1 MAASVVKAPK
11 CPRKG
16 SAKDLAKTPAKS
28 APSSANEAN
37 WNWWLLLAT
46 VFLITFATRFYKV
59 TEPDHICWDETHFG
73 KMGSW
78 YINRTFFFDVH
89 PPLGKMLIAL
99 SGYLT
104 GYDGTFPFEKPGD
117 KYNET
122 RYQGMRYFCTTLGAL
137 IMPMGFDTVYDL
149 TRSHEAA
156 VLSAAYLIFDVGL
169 LTLNQYILLD
179 PILLFFMMA
188 SVWGMVK
195 ISKSTA
201 AGESYSLRWWTWLFF
216 TGTML
221 SCTIS
226 VKFVGLFVVL
236 LVGLHTATELWLI
249 LGDLGQPIWE
259 TVKQVA
265 CRAITLILWPVLLY
279 TFFFYIHLSVLNR
292 SGNGD
297 GFYSS
302 AFQSRLIGNSLYN
315 ASMPRDVAFGSVVT
329 IKNHK
334 TGGGYLHSH
343 AHLYPK
349 GMGARQQQIT
359 TYTHKDENNKFVL
372 KPHNKQ
378 RVPKDKI
385 QLLRHGD
392 LVRLEHLMTKR
403 NLHSHT
409 EQAPMTKKHLQVTG
423 YGENGIGDANDV
435 WRVMI
440 VGGKINQTVHTVTS
454 RLKFIH
460 MLQNC
465 ALTSSGK
472 QLPKWGFEQQEV
484 SCNPNIRDR
493 NAQWNVEDNE
503 HKLRE
508 CVVRLFVKFF
518 KSLVT
523 FLVPSVSFSIYAP
536 GFFAR
541 FLESHAVMLQGNA
554 GLKPKEGEI
563 TSRPWQWP
571 INFRGQFFSGSHYRI
586 YLLGNPVIW
595 WSNLVF
601 LALFV
606 AVFLC
611 NAILQRRRDGLAEA
625 QALALSEAEADVL
638 EQRQSPCP
646 AQSEDSEPSTT
657 DICSCCP
664 CPKESTSEEL
674 PVIPEAV
681 PSQSKRSLQ
690 AAAWLFVGWVL
701 HYLPFWAMG
710 RVLYFH
716 HYFPALIFNSLLT
729 GIMFDYIMRS
739 LPKWIRHVVLG
750 LVLSVVV
757 YSFAIFSPLAYG
769 MSGPLANEPNST
781 MHKLKWLPTWE
792 F

>member
-1 MAASVVKAPK
+1 MAASVVKASK
-11 CPRKG
+11 CSRRG
-16 SAKDLAKTPAKS
+16 STKELAKNPAKNAS
-28 APSSANEAN
+28 DSSNKAN
-37 WNWWLLLAT
+37 WNWGLLLAT

-89 PPLGKMLIAL
+89 PPLGKMLIGL

-104 GYDGTFPFEKPGD
+104 GYNGKFAFEKPGD

-156 VLSAAYLIFDVGL
+156 ILSAAYLVFDVGL

-188 SVWGMVK
+188 SIWGMVK
-195 ISKSTA
+195 ISKATA
-201 AGESYSLRWWTWLFF
+201 DGASYGLRWWAWLFF

-221 SCTIS
+221 ACTIS

-249 LGDLGQPIWE
+249 LGDLEKPIWE
-259 TVKQVA
+259 TAKQVA
-265 CRAITLILWPVLLY
+265 CRAVTLIIWPVFLY
-279 TFFFYIHLSVLNR
+279 TVFFYIHLSVLNR

-315 ASMPRDVAFGSVVT
+315 ASMPRDVAYGSVVT

-343 AHLYPK
+343 FHLYPK
-349 GMGARQQQIT
+349 GVGARQQQIT
-359 TYTHKDENNKFVL
+359 TYTHKDENNKFVI

-378 RVPKDKI
+378 KVPKDKL
-385 QLLRHGD
+385 QLLKHGD
-392 LVRLEHLMTKR
+392 LIRLEHLMTKR
-403 NLHSHT
+403 NLHSHA
-409 EQAPMTKKHLQVTG
+409 EPSAMTKKHHQVTG
-423 YGENGIGDANDV
+423 YGENGIGDVNDV
-435 WRVMI
+435 WRVMV
-440 VGGKINQTVHTVTS
+440 VGGKINETVHTVTS
-454 RLKFIH
+454 RLRFIH
-460 MLQNC
+460 MVQNC

-484 SCNPNIRDR
+484 SCNPNIRDK
-493 NAQWNVEDNE
+493 NSQWNIEDNE
-503 HKLRE
+503 HKL
-508 CVVRLFVKFF
+508 L
-518 KSLVT
+518 
-523 FLVPSVSFSIYAP
+523 PSVSFSIYAP

-554 GLKPKEGEI
+554 GLKPKEGEV

-571 INFRGQFFSGSHYRI
+571 INYKVGIVLSLLRPIVFSLLAFQGQYFSGSQYRI

-595 WSNLVF
+595 WSNLIF
-601 LALFV
+601 LGLFV
-606 AVFLC
+606 VVFMYNAVV
-611 NAILQRRRDGLAEA
+611 QQRRDGLAEA
-625 QALALSEAEADVL
+625 QALVL
-638 EQRQSPCP
+638 AQESRRSPCP

-657 DICSCCP
+657 DVCSCCP
-664 CPKESTSEEL
+664 TPPSPQKPE
-674 PVIPEAV
+674 PEAPRQ
-681 PSQSKRSLQ
+681 PSRSLQ

-716 HYFPALIFNSLLT
+716 HYFPALIFNSMLT
-729 GIMFDYIMRS
+729 GIIFNYIIRP
-739 LPKWIRHVVLG
+739 LPKWIQHVLLG
-750 LVLSVVV
+750 GVLSVLV
-757 YSFAIFSPLAYG
+757 YSFAVFSPLAYG
-769 MSGPLANEPNST
+769 MTGPMANEPNST

>member
-11 CPRKG
+11 CTRKP
-16 SAKDLAKTPAKS
+16 KDLPKTEPARL
-28 APSSANEAN
+28 NDDN
-37 WNWWLLLAT
+37 WRWWAFMGAVL
-46 VFLITFATRFYKV
+46 LITFATRFYKV

-89 PPLGKMLIAL
+89 PPLGKMLIGL

-104 GYDGTFPFEKPGD
+104 GYNGTFPFEKPGD

-156 VLSAAYLIFDVGL
+156 LLSAAYLIFDVGM

-179 PILLFFMMA
+179 PILLFFMMG

-195 ISKSTA
+195 ISKCTA
-201 AGESYSLRWWTWLFF
+201 AGGSYTARWWLWLLL

-236 LVGLHTATELWLI
+236 LVGLHTASELWMI
-249 LGDLGQPIWE
+249 LGDLRKPIVE
-259 TVKQVA
+259 TGKQIA
-265 CRAITLILWPVLLY
+265 CRAVALIIWPILLY

-315 ASMPRDVAFGSVVT
+315 ASMPRDVAYGSLVT

-349 GMGARQQQIT
+349 GSGARQQQIT
-359 TYTHKDENNKFVL
+359 TYTHKDDNNIWL
-372 KPHNKQ
+372 IKPYNKPAL
-378 RVPKDKI
+378 PKDELR
-385 QLLRHGD
+385 LLQHGD
-392 LVRLEHLMTKR
+392 LLRLEHLVTKR
-403 NLHSHT
+403 NLHSHS
-409 EQAPMTKKHLQVTG
+409 EPAPMTKKHLQVTG
-423 YGENGIGDANDV
+423 YGELGVGDANDV
-435 WRVMI
+435 WRVLI
-440 VGGKINQTVHTVTS
+440 VGGKPNETIHTVTS
-454 RLKFIH
+454 RLMFVH
-460 MLQNC
+460 YLQNC

-484 SCNPNIRDR
+484 SCNLNVRDK
-493 NAQWNVEDNE
+493 NAQWNVEDNQ
-503 HKLRE
+503 HKL
-508 CVVRLFVKFF
+508 L
-518 KSLVT
+518 
-523 FLVPSVSFSIYAP
+523 PSVSFSIYAP

-563 TSRPWQWP
+563 TSQPWQWP
-571 INFRGQFFSGSHYRI
+571 INYRGQFFSGTSYRI
-586 YLLGNPVIW
+586 YLLGNPIIW
-595 WSNLVF
+595 WSNLIFLLLFVVVF
-601 LALFV
+601 LY
-606 AVFLC
+606 
-611 NAILQRRRDGLAEA
+611 NA
-625 QALALSEAEADVL
+625 VL
-638 EQRQSPCP
+638 EQRRAGQAALHATGQPEEL
-646 AQSEDSEPSTT
+646 AATT
-657 DICSCCP
+657 ELCSCCP
-664 CPKESTSEEL
+664 AGSDQQKSAEDTTTTGLSDS
-674 PVIPEAV
+674 AM
-681 PSQSKRSLQ
+681 SLR
-690 AAAWLFVGWVL
+690 AAAWLFIGWLL

-729 GIMFDYIMRS
+729 GIMFNYIIRS
-739 LPKWIRHVVLG
+739 LPRWLQHVLLG
-750 LVLSVVV
+750 TLLSVLV
-757 YSFAIFSPLAYG
+757 YSFVLFSPLAYG

-781 MHKLKWLPTWE
+781 MHNLKWLATWE

>member
-1 MAASVVKAPK
+1 MAASVVKTPNCARKPK
-11 CPRKG
+11 E
-16 SAKDLAKTPAKS
+16 LAKTQPAQISDNAAK
-28 APSSANEAN
+28 
-37 WNWWLLLAT
+37 WRWWVLLLA
-46 VFLITFATRFYKV
+46 VFLITFATRYYKV

-89 PPLGKMLIAL
+89 PPLGKMLIGL

-104 GYDGTFPFEKPGD
+104 GYNGTFPFEKPGD

-156 VLSAAYLIFDVGL
+156 VLSAAYLIFDVGM

-179 PILLFFMMA
+179 PILLFFMMG

-195 ISKSTA
+195 ISKCTTA
-201 AGESYSLRWWTWLFF
+201 GGSYTARWWLWLLL

-221 SCTIS
+221 SCTTS

-236 LVGLHTATELWLI
+236 LVGLHTASELWLI
-249 LGDLGQPIWE
+249 LGDLSKPIAE
-259 TVKQVA
+259 TLKQIA
-265 CRAITLILWPVLLY
+265 CRALALILWPIVLY

-315 ASMPRDVAFGSVVT
+315 ASMPRDVAYGALVT

-349 GMGARQQQIT
+349 GSGARQQQIT
-359 TYTHKDENNKFVL
+359 TYTHKDDNNIWQI
-372 KPHNKQ
+372 KPYNKQ
-378 RVPKDKI
+378 QLAKDELR
-385 QLLRHGD
+385 LLRHGD
-392 LVRLEHLMTKR
+392 LLRLEHLVTKR
-403 NLHSHT
+403 NLHSHS
-409 EQAPMTKKHLQVTG
+409 EPAPMTKKHLQVTG
-423 YGENGIGDANDV
+423 YGELGVGDANDV
-435 WRVMI
+435 WRVLI
-440 VGGKINQTVHTVTS
+440 VGGRANDTIHTVTS
-454 RLKFIH
+454 RLMFVH
-460 MLQNC
+460 YLQNC

-484 SCNPNIRDR
+484 SCNLNIRDK
-493 NAQWNVEDNE
+493 NAHWNVEDNQ
-503 HKLRE
+503 HKQL
-508 CVVRLFVKFF
+508 
-518 KSLVT
+518 
-523 FLVPSVSFSIYAP
+523 PSVSFSIYAP

-571 INFRGQFFSGSHYRI
+571 INYRGQFFSGSSYRI

-601 LALFV
+601 LLLFI
-606 AVFLC
+606 AVYLC
-611 NAILQRRRDGLAEA
+611 NAILQHRRAGLAA
-625 QALALSEAEADVL
+625 QRPTGGATAEQLSTE
-638 EQRQSPCP
+638 
-646 AQSEDSEPSTT
+646 STT
-657 DICSCCP
+657 TELCSCCP
-664 CPKESTSEEL
+664 AMKPTENTLESK
-674 PVIPEAV
+674 PNPDM
-681 PSQSKRSLQ
+681 SLQ
-690 AAAWLFVGWVL
+690 AAAWLFIGWLL

-729 GIMFDYIMRS
+729 GIMFNYIIRS
-739 LPKWIRHVVLG
+739 LPKWLQHVLLG
-750 LVLSVVV
+750 SVLSTIV
-757 YSFAIFSPLAYG
+757 YSFVVFSPLAYG
-769 MSGPLANEPNST
+769 MNGPLANEPNST
-781 MHKLKWLPTWE
+781 MHSLKWLSTWE

>member
-1 MAASVVKAPK
+1 MAASVVKTPK
-11 CPRKG
+11 CPRRG
-16 SAKDLAKTPAKS
+16 SAKEQQSKASPKS
-28 APSSANEAN
+28 NNESNN
-37 WNWWLLLAT
+37 WHWWILLAS

-89 PPLGKMLIAL
+89 PPLGKMLIGL

-104 GYDGTFPFEKPGD
+104 GYNGTFPFEKPGD

-122 RYQGMRYFCTTLGAL
+122 AYQGMRYFCTTLGAL

-156 VLSAAYLIFDVGL
+156 LLSAAYLIFDVGL

-179 PILLFFMMA
+179 PILLFFMMG

-195 ISKSTA
+195 ISKATA
-201 AGESYSLRWWTWLFF
+201 SGGSYSVRWWFWLFL

-249 LGDLGQPIWE
+249 LGDLGQPIVE
-259 TVKQVA
+259 TLKQIA
-265 CRAITLILWPVLLY
+265 CRAIALILWPILLY
-279 TFFFYIHLSVLNR
+279 TLFFYIHLSVLNR

-315 ASMPRDVAFGSVVT
+315 ASMPRDVAYGSVVT

-343 AHLYPK
+343 FHLYPK
-349 GMGARQQQIT
+349 GSGARQQQIT
-359 TYTHKDENNKFVL
+359 TYTHKDDNNKWVI

-378 RVPKDKI
+378 RLPKDKL

-392 LVRLEHLMTKR
+392 LVRLEHLVTKR
-403 NLHSHT
+403 NLHSHS
-409 EQAPMTKKHLQVTG
+409 EPAPMTKKHLQVTG
-423 YGENGIGDANDV
+423 YGESGVGDANDV
-435 WRVMI
+435 WRVLI
-440 VGGKINQTVHTVTS
+440 VGGKVNETVHTVTS
-454 RLKFIH
+454 RLMLIH
-460 MLQNC
+460 YLQNC

-484 SCNPNIRDR
+484 SCNLNVRDKY
-493 NAQWNVEDNE
+493 AHWNVEDNE
-503 HKLRE
+503 HKL
-508 CVVRLFVKFF
+508 L
-518 KSLVT
+518 
-523 FLVPSVSFSIYAP
+523 PSVSFSVYAP

-554 GLKPKEGEI
+554 GLKPKEGEV

-571 INFRGQFFSGSHYRI
+571 INYRGQFFSGSSYRI

-606 AVFLC
+606 AVFLG
-611 NAILQRRRDGLAEA
+611 NAILEQRRAGQAR
-625 QALALSEAEADVL
+625 ALARSHAD
-638 EQRQSPCP
+638 
-646 AQSEDSEPSTT
+646 SEDSEHSTT
-657 DICSCCP
+657 DEPLCTCCP
-664 CPKESTSEEL
+664 VEQQLLRRPWEDHSDPL
-674 PVIPEAV
+674 
-681 PSQSKRSLQ
+681 R
-690 AAAWLFVGWVL
+690 AAAWLFVGWLL

-729 GIMFDYIMRS
+729 GVMFHHIIQS
-739 LPKWIRHVVLG
+739 LPRWIQHVLLG
-750 LVLSVVV
+750 GLLSLIA
-757 YSFAIFSPLAYG
+757 YSFALFSPLAYG

-781 MHKLKWLPTWE
+781 MHSLKWLSTWE

>member
-1 MAASVVKAPK
+1 MVASVVKAPK
-11 CPRKG
+11 CTRKT
-16 SAKDLAKTPAKS
+16 KELAKIKPEQV
-28 APSSANEAN
+28 NNDN
-37 WNWWLLLAT
+37 WRWWALLAL
-46 VFLITFATRFYKV
+46 VFLITFGTRFYKV

-89 PPLGKMLIAL
+89 PPLGKMLIGL

-104 GYDGTFPFEKPGD
+104 GYNGTFPFEKPGD

-156 VLSAAYLIFDVGL
+156 LLSAAYLIFDVGL

-179 PILLFFMMA
+179 PILLFFMMG

-195 ISKSTA
+195 ISKTTA
-201 AGESYSLRWWTWLFF
+201 AGGSYTTRWWLWLLL

-236 LVGLHTATELWLI
+236 LVGLHTASELWLI
-249 LGDLGQPIWE
+249 LGDLGKPIVE
-259 TVKQVA
+259 TIKQIA
-265 CRAITLILWPVLLY
+265 CRALTLIVWPIILY
-279 TFFFYIHLSVLNR
+279 TLFFYIHLKVLNR

-315 ASMPRDVAFGSVVT
+315 ASMPRDVAYGALVT

-343 AHLYPK
+343 SHLYPK
-349 GMGARQQQIT
+349 DSGARQQQIT
-359 TYTHKDENNKFVL
+359 TYTHKDDNNIWVI
-372 KPHNKQ
+372 KPYNKQ
-378 RVPKDKI
+378 QLPEGQL

-392 LVRLEHLMTKR
+392 LMRLEHLVTKR
-403 NLHSHT
+403 NLHSHS
-409 EQAPMTKKHLQVTG
+409 EPAPMTKKHLQVTG
-423 YGENGIGDANDV
+423 YGELGVGDANDV
-435 WRVMI
+435 WRVLI
-440 VGGKINQTVHTVTS
+440 VGGRTNDTIHTVTS
-454 RLKFIH
+454 RLMFVH
-460 MLQNC
+460 YLQNC

-484 SCNPNIRDR
+484 SCNLNIRDK
-493 NAQWNVEDNE
+493 NAQWNVEDNQ
-503 HKLRE
+503 HKL
-508 CVVRLFVKFF
+508 L
-518 KSLVT
+518 
-523 FLVPSVSFSIYAP
+523 PSVNFSIYAP

-563 TSRPWQWP
+563 TSQPWQWP
-571 INFRGQFFSGSHYRI
+571 INYRGQFFSGSSYRI
-586 YLLGNPVIW
+586 YLLGNPIIW
-595 WSNLVF
+595 WSNLIF
-601 LALFV
+601 LLLFV
-606 AVFLC
+606 SVFLC
-611 NAILQRRRDGLAEA
+611 NAIVQQRRAG
-625 QALALSEAEADVL
+625 QAALNQTIRRSEQL
-638 EQRQSPCP
+638 
-646 AQSEDSEPSTT
+646 PSGTT
-657 DICSCCP
+657 ETCSCCSEANRSDKASSIP
-664 CPKESTSEEL
+664 SESYPTM
-674 PVIPEAV
+674 
-681 PSQSKRSLQ
+681 SLQ
-690 AAAWLFVGWVL
+690 AAAWLFIGWLL

-716 HYFPALIFNSLLT
+716 HYFPALIFNSMLT
-729 GIMFDYIMRS
+729 GIMFNYIIRS
-739 LPKWIRHVVLG
+739 LPKWLQHVLLG
-750 LVLSVVV
+750 ALLSVVA
-757 YSFAIFSPLAYG
+757 YSFVLFSPLSYG

-781 MHKLKWLPTWE
+781 MHKLKWMSTWE

>member
-11 CPRKG
+11 CVAK
-16 SAKDLAKTPAKS
+16 AKDVAQTRPAQAS
-28 APSSANEAN
+28 DDNGR
-37 WNWWLLLAT
+37 WWALLGL
-46 VFLITFATRFYKV
+46 VLLFTFATRFYKV

-89 PPLGKMLIAL
+89 PPLGKMLIGL

-104 GYDGTFPFEKPGD
+104 GYNGTFPFEKPGD
-117 KYNET
+117 KYNGT

-156 VLSAAYLIFDVGL
+156 LLSAAYLIFDVGL

-179 PILLFFMMA
+179 PILLFFMMG

-195 ISKSTA
+195 ISKCTA
-201 AGESYSLRWWTWLFF
+201 AGGSYTRRWWLWLLF

-236 LVGLHTATELWLI
+236 LVGLHTASELWLI
-249 LGDLGQPIWE
+249 LGDLEKPILE
-259 TVKQVA
+259 TVKQLV
-265 CRAITLILWPVLLY
+265 CRAIALIVWPVLLY
-279 TFFFYIHLSVLNR
+279 TIFFYIHLRVLNR
-292 SGNGD
+292 SGHGD

-315 ASMPRDVAFGSVVT
+315 ASMPRDVAFGALVT

-343 AHLYPK
+343 SHLYPK
-349 GMGARQQQIT
+349 GSGARQQQIT
-359 TYTHKDENNKFVL
+359 TYTHKDDNNIWL
-372 KPHNKQ
+372 IKPYDQ
-378 RVPKDKI
+378 PAVPKGELR
-385 QLLRHGD
+385 LLRHGD
-392 LVRLEHLMTKR
+392 LLRLEHLVTKR
-403 NLHSHT
+403 NLHSHS
-409 EQAPMTKKHLQVTG
+409 EPAPMTKKHLQVTG
-423 YGENGIGDANDV
+423 YGELGVGDANDV
-435 WRVMI
+435 WRVLI
-440 VGGKINQTVHTVTS
+440 VGGKQNDTVHTVTS
-454 RLKFIH
+454 RLIFVH
-460 MLQNC
+460 YLQSC
-465 ALTSSGK
+465 VLTSSGK

-484 SCNPNIRDR
+484 SCNLNIRDK
-493 NAQWNVEDNE
+493 NAQWNVEDNQ
-503 HKLRE
+503 H
-508 CVVRLFVKFF
+508 RL
-518 KSLVT
+518 L
-523 FLVPSVSFSIYAP
+523 PSVSFSIYAP

-554 GLKPKEGEI
+554 GLKPKEGEV

-571 INFRGQFFSGSHYRI
+571 INYRGQFFSGSSYRI
-586 YLLGNPVIW
+586 YLLGNPFIW

-601 LALFV
+601 LLLFISI
-606 AVFLC
+606 FLC
-611 NAILQRRRDGLAEA
+611 NAILHQRRAGLAA
-625 QALALSEAEADVL
+625 RQAAAV
-638 EQRQSPCP
+638 EQSATQ
-646 AQSEDSEPSTT
+646 EL
-657 DICSCCP
+657 CSCCP
-664 CPKESTSEEL
+664 AETLPEPTAVAVLSE
-674 PVIPEAV
+674 
-681 PSQSKRSLQ
+681 QSPQRMSLQ
-690 AAAWLFVGWVL
+690 AAAWLFIGWLL

-729 GIMFDYIMRS
+729 GIMFNYIIRS
-739 LPKWIRHVVLG
+739 LPRWLQHALLG
-750 LVLSVVV
+750 SLLSALV
-757 YSFAIFSPLAYG
+757 YSFVLFSPLAYG

-781 MHKLKWLPTWE
+781 MHKLKWLSTWE

>member
-1 MAASVVKAPK
+1 MAASVVKSPK
-11 CPRKG
+11 CVRKT
-16 SAKDLAKTPAKS
+16 KELAKSEPTQV
-28 APSSANEAN
+28 NDDN
-37 WNWWLLLAT
+37 WRWWALLGA
-46 VFLITFATRFYKV
+46 VFLITFGTRFYKV

-89 PPLGKMLIAL
+89 PPLGKMLIGL

-104 GYDGTFPFEKPGD
+104 GYNGTFPFEKPGD

-156 VLSAAYLIFDVGL
+156 LLSAAYLIFDVGL

-179 PILLFFMMA
+179 PILLFFMMG

-195 ISKSTA
+195 ISKTTA
-201 AGESYSLRWWTWLFF
+201 AGGSYTTRWWLWLLL

-236 LVGLHTATELWLI
+236 LVGLHTASELWLI
-249 LGDLGQPIWE
+249 LGDLGKPIVE
-259 TVKQVA
+259 TIKQIA
-265 CRAITLILWPVLLY
+265 CRALTLIVWPIILY
-279 TFFFYIHLSVLNR
+279 TLFFYIHLKVLNR

-315 ASMPRDVAFGSVVT
+315 ASMPRDVAYGALVT

-343 AHLYPK
+343 SHLYPK
-349 GMGARQQQIT
+349 DSGARQQQIT
-359 TYTHKDENNKFVL
+359 TYTHKDDNNIWII
-372 KPHNKQ
+372 KPYNKQ
-378 RVPKDKI
+378 QLPEGEL

-392 LVRLEHLMTKR
+392 LLRLEHLVTKR
-403 NLHSHT
+403 NLHSHS
-409 EQAPMTKKHLQVTG
+409 EPAPMTKKHLQVTG
-423 YGENGIGDANDV
+423 YGELGVGDANDV
-435 WRVMI
+435 WRVQI
-440 VGGKINQTVHTVTS
+440 VGGRVNDTIHTVTS
-454 RLKFIH
+454 RLMFVH
-460 MLQNC
+460 YLQNC

-484 SCNPNIRDR
+484 SCNLNIRDK
-493 NAQWNVEDNE
+493 NAQWNVEDNQ
-503 HKLRE
+503 HKL
-508 CVVRLFVKFF
+508 L
-518 KSLVT
+518 
-523 FLVPSVSFSIYAP
+523 PSVNFSIYAP

-563 TSRPWQWP
+563 TSQPWQWP
-571 INFRGQFFSGSHYRI
+571 INYRGQFFSGSSYRI
-586 YLLGNPVIW
+586 YLLGNPIIW
-595 WSNLVF
+595 WSNLLF
-601 LALFV
+601 LLLFV
-606 AVFLC
+606 SIFLW
-611 NAILQRRRDGLAEA
+611 NAIVQQRRAGQLAANSAIARSE
-625 QALALSEAEADVL
+625 QLS
-638 EQRQSPCP
+638 P
-646 AQSEDSEPSTT
+646 APTE
-657 DICSCCP
+657 ICSCCP
-664 CPKESTSEEL
+664 EASTTEKASYST
-674 PVIPEAV
+674 
-681 PSQSKRSLQ
+681 PSASQLHPHPHQGMSLQ
-690 AAAWLFVGWVL
+690 AAAWLFIGWLL

-716 HYFPALIFNSLLT
+716 HYFPALIFNSMLT
-729 GIMFDYIMRS
+729 GIMFNYIIRS
-739 LPKWIRHVVLG
+739 LPKWLQHVLLG
-750 LVLSVVV
+750 ALLSVVA
-757 YSFAIFSPLAYG
+757 YSFVLFSPLAYG

-781 MHKLKWLPTWE
+781 MHKLKWMSTWE

>member
-1 MAASVVKAPK
+1 MAASVVKTPK
-11 CPRKG
+11 CPRRG
-16 SAKDLAKTPAKS
+16 SAKDLAKNTVS
-28 APSSANEAN
+28 AGLKANNEAN

-46 VFLITFATRFYKV
+46 VFLVTFATRFYKV

-89 PPLGKMLIAL
+89 PPLGKMLIGL

-104 GYDGTFPFEKPGD
+104 GYNGTFPFEKPGD

-156 VLSAAYLIFDVGL
+156 LLSAAYLVFDVGL

-179 PILLFFMMA
+179 PILLFFMMG

-201 AGESYSLRWWTWLFF
+201 SGGSYGLRWWFWLFL

-249 LGDLGQPIWE
+249 LGDLGQPILE

-265 CRAITLILWPVLLY
+265 CRAITLIIWPILLY
-279 TFFFYIHLSVLNR
+279 TLFFYIHLSVLNR

-315 ASMPRDVAFGSVVT
+315 ASMPRDVAYGSVVT

-343 AHLYPK
+343 HHLYPK
-349 GMGARQQQIT
+349 GAGARQQQIT
-359 TYTHKDENNKFVL
+359 TYTHKDENNKWL
-372 KPHNKQ
+372 IKPHNKQ
-378 RVPKDKI
+378 RLPKDKLQI
-385 QLLRHGD
+385 LRHGD
-392 LVRLEHLMTKR
+392 IVRLEHVATRR
-403 NLHSHT
+403 NLHSHS
-409 EQAPMTKKHLQVTG
+409 EPAPMTKKHLQVTG
-423 YGENGIGDANDV
+423 YGELGVGDANDA

-440 VGGKINQTVHTVTS
+440 VGGKVNETVHTVTS
-454 RLKFIH
+454 RLKLIH
-460 MLQNC
+460 LLQNC

-484 SCNPNIRDR
+484 SCNLNVRDKYS
-493 NAQWNVEDNE
+493 QWNVEDNE
-503 HKLRE
+503 HKLM
-508 CVVRLFVKFF
+508 
-518 KSLVT
+518 
-523 FLVPSVSFSIYAP
+523 PSVSFSVYAP

-554 GLKPKEGEI
+554 GLKPKEGEV

-571 INFRGQFFSGSHYRI
+571 INYRGQFFSGSTYRI
-586 YLLGNPVIW
+586 YLLGNPLIW

-611 NAILQRRRDGLAEA
+611 NAIVQQRRAGLAQSQA
-625 QALALSEAEADVL
+625 QNAVPIDPEL
-638 EQRQSPCP
+638 
-646 AQSEDSEPSTT
+646 STT
-657 DICSCCP
+657 ELCSCCP
-664 CPKESTSEEL
+664 SQEEEEEKVLAAVESSGSPPAT
-674 PVIPEAV
+674 PAM
-681 PSQSKRSLQ
+681 SLR

-729 GIMFDYIMRS
+729 GIMFNYIMRV
-739 LPKWIRHVVLG
+739 LPRWIQHVILG
-750 LVLSVVV
+750 AVLSILI
-757 YSFAIFSPLAYG
+757 YSFAVFSPLAYG

-781 MHKLKWLPTWE
+781 MHSLKWLSTWE

>member
-11 CPRKG
+11 CPRRG
-16 SAKDLAKTPAKS
+16 SAKDLAKTLAVSEQKAKS
-28 APSSANEAN
+28 NNNEAN

-89 PPLGKMLIAL
+89 PPLGKVRAWNYVLKLIFWLKKLKAFN
-99 SGYLT
+99 SLT
-104 GYDGTFPFEKPGD
+104 LYHFTLKNMVKSINM
-117 KYNET
+117 KYN
-122 RYQGMRYFCTTLGAL
+122 
-137 IMPMGFDTVYDL
+137 
-149 TRSHEAA
+149 
-156 VLSAAYLIFDVGL
+156 VGL

-195 ISKSTA
+195 ISRCTS
-201 AGESYSLRWWTWLFF
+201 AGGSYSLRWWFWLFL

-249 LGDLGQPIWE
+249 LGDLGQPILE

-265 CRAITLILWPVLLY
+265 CRAIALIVWPILLY
-279 TFFFYIHLSVLNR
+279 TLFFYIHLSVLNR

-315 ASMPRDVAFGSVVT
+315 ASMPRDVAYGSVVT

-343 AHLYPK
+343 HHLYPK
-349 GMGARQQQIT
+349 GSGARQQQIT
-359 TYTHKDENNKFVL
+359 TYTHKDENNKWL
-372 KPHNKQ
+372 IKPHNKQ
-378 RVPKDKI
+378 RVAKDKL

-392 LVRLEHLMTKR
+392 LVRLEHVATKR
-403 NLHSHT
+403 NLHSHG
-409 EQAPMTKKHLQVTG
+409 EPAPMTKKHLQVTG
-423 YGENGIGDANDV
+423 YGEVSLKERKTIDFYCEKYRKYLCFPQNGAGDANDV

-440 VGGKINQTVHTVTS
+440 VGGKANETVHTVTS
-454 RLKFIH
+454 RLRLVH
-460 MLQNC
+460 LLQNC
-465 ALTSSGK
+465 VLTSSGK

-484 SCNPNIRDR
+484 SCNLNVRDK
-493 NAQWNVEDNE
+493 NGQWNVEDNE
-503 HKLRE
+503 HKL
-508 CVVRLFVKFF
+508 L
-518 KSLVT
+518 
-523 FLVPSVSFSIYAP
+523 PSVSFSIYAP

-554 GLKPKEGEI
+554 GLKPKEGEV

-571 INFRGQFFSGSHYRI
+571 INYRGQFFSGNIYRI

-606 AVFLC
+606 AVFLY
-611 NAILQRRRDGLAEA
+611 NAVLKQREAGLTQYQAEILLYELQHSQGDGQAVA
-625 QALALSEAEADVL
+625 QA
-638 EQRQSPCP
+638 
-646 AQSEDSEPSTT
+646 EDSEPSTA
-657 DICSCCP
+657 DLCSCCP
-664 CPKESTSEEL
+664 SLEQRIKQEQEQGQEQEQELESGVNTSS
-674 PVIPEAV
+674 PAM
-681 PSQSKRSLQ
+681 SLQ
-690 AAAWLFVGWVL
+690 AGAWLFVGWVL

-729 GIMFDYIMRS
+729 GVMFNYLMRV
-739 LPKWIRHVVLG
+739 LPKWIQHVILGVVLSI
-750 LVLSVVV
+750 LV
-757 YSFAIFSPLAYG
+757 YSFAQFSPLAYG

-781 MHKLKWLPTWE
+781 MHNLKWLSTWE

>member
-11 CPRKG
+11 CTAK
-16 SAKDLAKTPAKS
+16 AKDVAQAKPAQ
-28 APSSANEAN
+28 ANEDSGRR
-37 WNWWLLLAT
+37 WTLLGVVL
-46 VFLITFATRFYKV
+46 LITFATRFYKV

-89 PPLGKMLIAL
+89 PPLGKMLIGL

-104 GYDGTFPFEKPGD
+104 GYNGTFPFDKPGD

-156 VLSAAYLIFDVGL
+156 LLSAAYLIFDVGL

-179 PILLFFMMA
+179 PILLFFMMG

-195 ISKSTA
+195 ISKCTA
-201 AGESYSLRWWTWLFF
+201 AGGSYTRRWWLWLLL

-236 LVGLHTATELWLI
+236 LVGLHTASELWLI
-249 LGDLGQPIWE
+249 LGDLGKPIVE
-259 TVKQVA
+259 TVKQLV
-265 CRAITLILWPVLLY
+265 CRAIALILWPILLY
-279 TFFFYIHLSVLNR
+279 TIFFYIHLRVLNR

-315 ASMPRDVAFGSVVT
+315 ASMPRDVAYGSLVT

-343 AHLYPK
+343 SHLYPK
-349 GMGARQQQIT
+349 GSGARQQQIT
-359 TYTHKDENNKFVL
+359 TYTHKDDNNIWL
-372 KPHNKQ
+372 IKPYNKPEL
-378 RVPKDKI
+378 PKDELR
-385 QLLRHGD
+385 LLRHGD
-392 LVRLEHLMTKR
+392 LLRLEHLVTKR
-403 NLHSHT
+403 NLHSHS
-409 EQAPMTKKHLQVTG
+409 EPAPMTKKHLQVTG
-423 YGENGIGDANDV
+423 YGELGVGDANDV
-435 WRVMI
+435 WRVLI
-440 VGGKINQTVHTVTS
+440 VGGRANDTIHTVTS
-454 RLKFIH
+454 RLMFVH
-460 MLQNC
+460 YLQNC
-465 ALTSSGK
+465 VLTSSGK

-484 SCNPNIRDR
+484 SCNLNIRDK
-493 NAQWNVEDNE
+493 NAQWNVEDNQ
-503 HKLRE
+503 HKL
-508 CVVRLFVKFF
+508 L
-518 KSLVT
+518 
-523 FLVPSVSFSIYAP
+523 PSVSFSIYAP

-541 FLESHAVMLQGNA
+541 FIESHAVMLQGNA
-554 GLKPKEGEI
+554 GLKPKEGEV

-571 INFRGQFFSGSHYRI
+571 INYRGQFFSGSSYRI
-586 YLLGNPVIW
+586 YLLGNPFIW
-595 WSNLVF
+595 WSNLIF
-601 LALFV
+601 LLLFISI
-606 AVFLC
+606 FLG
-611 NAILQRRRDGLAEA
+611 NAILQQRRAG
-625 QALALSEAEADVL
+625 QAALQAAAVDRPTSQEL
-638 EQRQSPCP
+638 
-646 AQSEDSEPSTT
+646 
-657 DICSCCP
+657 CSCCP
-664 CPKESTSEEL
+664 ADSWTKPPDSRVVS
-674 PVIPEAV
+674 AQ
-681 PSQSKRSLQ
+681 SQQHMSLQ
-690 AAAWLFVGWVL
+690 AAAWLFIGWLL

-729 GIMFDYIMRS
+729 GIMFNYIIRS
-739 LPKWIRHVVLG
+739 LPKWLQHALLG
-750 LVLSVVV
+750 SLLSVVV
-757 YSFAIFSPLAYG
+757 YSFVLFSPLAYG

-781 MHKLKWLPTWE
+781 MHKLKWLSTWE